1 MNDTLDNS
9 GLNQTGSGGASD
21 DNSACPLIGLIPF
34 SVNGE
39 DYPSYMVDFGYTH
52 MAAALLAVDH
62 FNERNPVV
70 VPQLADPLAQDCS
83 VELPEPLFANT
94 NAVVENTASF
104 LVDVSKGE
112 YCGMVGPFNNKPTLA
127 AANFALGLE
136 IPMIS
141 HGAYDIQVS
150 GQKRFPLTGR
160 TCSQIH
166 SLTEVLLS
174 FMRSHGRTDYLST
187 IAPIDEGG
195 LQYMTVAD
203 HKAKQAGVTG
213 HITFSTRPP
222 FEDTFQP
229 NDGIGYAIQKT
240 KEAGY
245 RNIFFVMRHVETLS
259 IFAKYAEQFGMLNG
273 EYFWMTSGDIDF
285 EQVSE
290 LASIDA
296 NVSKL
301 VRGLTSFRWLDGFE
315 YDYDNDRMLQ
325 AWRNQNETFVDR
337 LNSLH
342 PVQNNGTPGYFQAEA
357 DYFQTSKPHRGA
369 GFIYDAVMSVALGK
383 CKEIDSASSSG
394 SVPQGPPGSQGLSGS
409 PGPQGGGRDIFTER
423 QDGAGRPEGPT
434 RRRVKGE
441 KALERMLQTK
451 KQRKL
456 NPHLQGIVNSWFEGA
471 TGTVAFQNGTSHVNR
486 QFPGNRLK
494 ASLTYGVYNF
504 RLTDTSDESSG

>member
-1 MNDTLDNS
+1 MNDTLDNA
-9 GLNQTGSGGASD
+9 GLNQTGSGGAPDHID
-21 DNSACPLIGLIPF
+21 DSACPLIGLIPF
-34 SVNGE
+34 SVNGA

-52 MAAALLAVDH
+52 MAAALLAIDH
-62 FNERNPVV
+62 FNGRNPVV
-70 VPQLADPLAQDCS
+70 VPQLAGPLAQECS
-83 VELPEPLFANT
+83 VTLPEPVFSNT

-150 GQKRFPLTGR
+150 GRKGFPLTGR
-160 TCSQIH
+160 TCSSIH

-195 LQYMTVAD
+195 HQYRTAVD
-203 HKAKQAGVTG
+203 QKAKQAGFTG
-213 HITFSTRPP
+213 HITFSTRSP
-222 FEDTFQP
+222 FEDTFTP

-273 EYFWMTSGDIDF
+273 EYFWMTSGEIDF

-290 LASIDA
+290 LASKDA

-301 VRGLTSFRWLDGFE
+301 VRGLTSFRWLDGFD
-315 YDYDNDRMLQ
+315 YDHDNDRMLQ

-337 LNSLH
+337 LNRLH
-342 PVQNNGTPGYFQAEA
+342 PVQNNRAPGYFQAEA
-357 DYFQTSKPHRGA
+357 DYFQTSGPHRGA

-383 CKEIDSASSSG
+383 CKEIDSTSSG
-394 SVPQGPPGSQGLSGS
+394 SVPPGLPGSQ
-409 PGPQGGGRDIFTER
+409 GPQGGGSDIFTER
-423 QDGAGRPEGPT
+423 QAGGGRSEGST

-441 KALERMLQTK
+441 KVLQRVL
-451 KQRKL
+451 KQKNEL

-471 TGTVAFQNGTSHVNR
+471 TGAVAFQNGTNHQHR
-486 QFPGNRLK
+486 KFPGNREK
-494 ASLTYGVYNF
+494 TSLTYGVYNF
-504 RLTDTSDESSG
+504 RLTGASDESSG